1 MRETIVTPKSAAT
14 AYVSAF
20 FVGEERPAARLGMV
34 TDLTFDSRGMPE
46 FDIAIGNY
54 GAHSQHARRAG
65 KHNLRAP
72 LPLCC
77 AYDQGMARGWFD
89 ETLGGSVA
97 YDTYNLRE
105 TSMQTPK
112 ETRRILALGGLVVA
126 HFLDNPQQTLL
137 AHLSSR
143 QAVAMQS
150 FNTAQLQAL
159 EQTHYAQLIPGSATL
174 PQ

>member
-1 MRETIVTPKSAAT
+1 MRETIVTPESSAT

-34 TDLTFDSRGMPE
+34 TDLTFDSRGKPE

-54 GAHSQHARRAG
+54 GGHWQLAQHAG
-65 KHNLRAP
+65 KHDLRTP

-77 AYDQGMARGWFD
+77 AYDQGMACGWFD

-97 YDTYNLRE
+97 HGVDDLRE
-105 TSMQTPK
+105 TNIQTPE

-126 HFLDNPQQTLL
+126 HFLDNPQQALL

-143 QAVAMQS
+143 HAVAMQS

-159 EQTHYAQLIPGSATL
+159 EQTHYAQLIPGSVTL